1 MIRKAPWLLA
11 VLPAVMAAFQAAPRE
26 VPLWSDGAPGSEQ
39 FKDKKEVLEG
49 TRLSSIHNPS
59 ITVYLPARE
68 KATGA
73 ALIIAPGGG
82 HAFLTIA
89 NEGYDVAKWFADQG
103 VASFVLKYRLA
114 REPGSTYKVEV
125 HALQDTQRA
134 IRLVRSRAAEW
145 GVNPASVG
153 ILGFSAGGELAALA
167 ATHFDAGNAGAT
179 DPIDRLPSRPDFVAL
194 AYPGYPRDWEPTKEM
209 PPTFL
214 LCASDDRPNISEQ
227 TPEIY
232 LKLKKLGVPVEMH
245 IYTKGGHGFGIRHSP
260 YPVSG
265 WPARL
270 QEWIADR
277 GFFKK

>member
-1 MIRKAPWLLA
+1 MIGKDLWLWA
-11 VLPAVMAAFQAAPRE
+11 ALPCALAAFQAAPQE
-26 VPLWSDGAPGSEQ
+26 IPLWPAGAPGSEP
-39 FKDKKEVLEG
+39 FKDKKEVLDG

-59 ITVYLPARE
+59 ITVYLPA
-68 KATGA
+68 KAQATGA
-73 ALIIAPGGG
+73 ALIVAPGGG

-89 NEGYDVAKWFADQG
+89 NEGYDVAKWFAEQG

-114 REPGSTYKVEV
+114 REPGSTYKVEE
-125 HALQDTQRA
+125 HAFEDTQRA

-145 GVNPASVG
+145 GVNPASIG
-153 ILGFSAGGELAALA
+153 IIGFSAGGELAALA
-167 ATHFDAGNAGAT
+167 ATHFDSGIADAAG
-179 DPIDRLPSRPDFVAL
+179 PIDRTPSRPDFVAL
-194 AYPGYPRDWEPTKEM
+194 AYPGYPRNWEPTKEM

-245 IYTKGGHGFGIRHSP
+245 IYTKGGHGFGIRQRP
-260 YPVSG
+260 LPVSG
-265 WPARL
+265 WPIRL
-270 QEWIADR
+270 NEWIADR